1 MPEPPPDREFLLS
14 IFLMEAW
21 DTVSILEE
29 GAPGL
34 SSGGDVE
41 PLLVVAHRLRGAAA
55 LHGFPG
61 VAAEATAIEDMLE
74 RAAAAGAAE
83 RADIAVALGHAVTR
97 LRDGLD
103 RASAGD
109 A

>member
-1 MPEPPPDREFLLS
+1 MTEPQPDREFLLS

-55 LHGFPG
+55 LH
-61 VAAEATAIEDMLE
+61 ALAEAALVD
-74 RAAAAGAAE
+74 RAVGRGRQGDDPRHVAVRDR
-83 RADIAVALGHAVTR
+83 RAQQRIR
-97 LRDGLD
+97 LRLQGHGL
-103 RASAGD
+103 ASRQRTP
-109 A
+109 